1 MELVDD
7 KLFEYSLDASK
18 FRSLIV
24 QSYKENKGSFK
35 EYISYDEFRLL
46 IENLIFDIMKY
57 YLDRINVV
65 NYYGPYVEYFILNIL
80 VGGFQ
85 SIMK

>member
-18 FRSLIV
+18 FRSLIW
-24 QSYKENKGSFK
+24 QSYKENKESFK

-57 YLDRINVV
+57 Y
-65 NYYGPYVEYFILNIL
+65 
-80 VGGFQ
+80 
-85 SIMK
+85 

>member
-18 FRSLIV
+18 FKSLIV

-46 IENLIFDIMKY
+46 IKNLIFPRRPKNFRRKLPFPSPGKHGTMH
-57 YLDRINVV
+57 LRGVV
-65 NYYGPYVEYFILNIL
+65 FYE
-80 VGGFQ
+80 
-85 SIMK
+85 